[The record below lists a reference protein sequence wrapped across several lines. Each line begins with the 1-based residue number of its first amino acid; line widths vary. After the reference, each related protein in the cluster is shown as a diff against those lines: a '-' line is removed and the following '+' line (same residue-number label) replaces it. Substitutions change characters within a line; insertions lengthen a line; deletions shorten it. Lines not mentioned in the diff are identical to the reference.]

1 MAESRLSMAD
11 LSRLRHSPEEYL
23 SGRARPTPETGIAPG
38 AETTLRVL
46 FDTGGVDATGYRLY
60 LFYPS

>member
-1 MAESRLSMAD
+1 MVRRVL
-11 LSRLRHSPEEYL
+11 SPEEYL

-46 FDTGGVDATGYRLY
+46 FDTGDVDATGYRLY